1 VNPANQS
8 QGFMIARLF
17 GLCLILGTLL
27 RCDLPAQSDTV
38 TAADPIRRVVEQYLH
53 GLKFNDTTS
62 LRHAFWPQARLFWVQ
77 PDGQLGELTQLQWY
91 ASFRG
96 SVGKEEQGT
105 LRMAAVDLAR
115 DAASVKVIEEY
126 PGSRYTDYLSL
137 LRIQGRWWIV
147 GKIYTVETK

>member
-1 VNPANQS
+1 
-8 QGFMIARLF
+8 MIPRLL
-17 GLCLILGTLL
+17 GACLILGSLL
-27 RCDLPAQSDTV
+27 RRDLPAQSE
-38 TAADPIRRVVEQYLH
+38 TATATDPIRRVVEQYLH

-62 LRHAFWPQARLFWVQ
+62 LQHAFWPQARLFWVQ
-77 PDGQLGELTQLQWY
+77 EDGQLGELTQQQWY

-96 SVGKEEQGT
+96 SVGKEERGA
-105 LRMAAVDLAR
+105 LRMAALDLAR

-147 GKIYTVETK
+147 GKIYTVEMK

>member
-1 VNPANQS
+1 
-8 QGFMIARLF
+8 MIPRLL
-17 GLCLILGTLL
+17 GVCLILGSLL
-27 RCDLPAQSDTV
+27 HRDLPAQSETA

-62 LRHAFWPQARLFWVQ
+62 LQHAFWPQARLFWVQ
-77 PDGQLGELTQLQWY
+77 ADGQLGELTQPQWY

-96 SVGKEEQGT
+96 SVGKVERGA
-105 LRMAAVDLAR
+105 LRMAALDLAR

-126 PGSRYTDYLSL
+126 PGSRSTDDLSL
-137 LRIQGRWWIV
+137 RRIQGRWWIV

>member
-1 VNPANQS
+1 
-8 QGFMIARLF
+8 MIPRLF
-17 GLCLILGTLL
+17 GVCLILGSLL
-27 RCDLPAQSDTV
+27 RRDLPAQADTV
-38 TAADPIRRVVEQYLH
+38 TAADPVRRVVEQYLH

-62 LRHAFWPQARLFWVQ
+62 LQRAFWPEARLFWVQ
-77 PDGQLGELTQLQWY
+77 EDGQLGELTQPQWY

-96 SVGKEEQGT
+96 SVGKEEQGA
-105 LRMAAVDLAR
+105 LRMATVDLVS

>member
-1 VNPANQS
+1 
-8 QGFMIARLF
+8 MIARLF
-17 GLCLILGTLL
+17 GVCLVLGSLL
-27 RCDLPAQSDTV
+27 QSDLPAQSDTP

-53 GLKFNDTTS
+53 GLRFNDTIS
-62 LRHAFWPQARLFWVQ
+62 LQQVFWPEARLFWVQ
-77 PDGQLGELTQLQWY
+77 EDGQLGELTQPQWY

-96 SVGKEEQGT
+96 SVGKEEQGM
-105 LRMAAVDLAR
+105 LRVAKVDLAR

-126 PGSRYTDYLSL
+126 PDSRYTDYLSL

>member
-1 VNPANQS
+1 
-8 QGFMIARLF
+8 MIPRLL
-17 GLCLILGTLL
+17 GACLILGSLL
-27 RCDLPAQSDTV
+27 HRDLPAQSE
-38 TAADPIRRVVEQYLH
+38 TATATDPIRRVVEQYLH

-62 LRHAFWPQARLFWVQ
+62 LQHAFWPQARLFWVQ
-77 PDGQLGELTQLQWY
+77 EDGQLGELTQQQWY

-96 SVGKEEQGT
+96 SVGKEERGA
-105 LRMAAVDLAR
+105 LRMAALDLAR

>member
-1 VNPANQS
+1 MS
-8 QGFMIARLF
+8 ARLCAM
-17 GLCLILGTLL
+17 CLMLWSVLP
-27 RCDLPAQSDTV
+27 RELPAQSSTPSDV
-38 TAADPIRRVVEQYLH
+38 DPIRQVVEQYLH

-62 LRHAFWPQARLFWVQ
+62 LQRAFWPEARLFWVQ
-77 PDGQLGELTQLQWY
+77 ADGQLGQLTQPQWY

-96 SVGKEEQGT
+96 SVGKEEPGV
-105 LRMAAVDLAR
+105 LRLARIDQAR

-126 PGSRYTDYLSL
+126 PDSRYTDYLSL

>member
-1 VNPANQS
+1 
-8 QGFMIARLF
+8 MIPRLL
-17 GLCLILGTLL
+17 GACLILGSLL
-27 RCDLPAQSDTV
+27 HRDLPAQSE
-38 TAADPIRRVVEQYLH
+38 TATATDPIRRVVEQYLH

-62 LRHAFWPQARLFWVQ
+62 LQHAFWPQARLFWVQ
-77 PDGQLGELTQLQWY
+77 EDGQLGELTQQQWY

-96 SVGKEEQGT
+96 SVGKEERGT
-105 LRMAAVDLAR
+105 LRMAALDLAR

-147 GKIYTVETK
+147 GKIYTVEMK

>member
-1 VNPANQS
+1 
-8 QGFMIARLF
+8 MIPRLL
-17 GLCLILGTLL
+17 GACLILGSLL
-27 RCDLPAQSDTV
+27 HRDLPAQSE
-38 TAADPIRRVVEQYLH
+38 TATATDPIRRVVEQYLH

-62 LRHAFWPQARLFWVQ
+62 LQHAFWPQARLFWVQ
-77 PDGQLGELTQLQWY
+77 EDGQLGELTQQQWY

-96 SVGKEEQGT
+96 SVGKEERGA
-105 LRMAAVDLAR
+105 LRMAALDLAR

-147 GKIYTVETK
+147 GKIYTVEMK

>member
-1 VNPANQS
+1 
-8 QGFMIARLF
+8 MIARFF
-17 GLCLILGTLL
+17 GVCLILGSLL
-27 RCDLPAQSDTV
+27 GRDLPAQSDAAV
-38 TAADPIRRVVEQYLH
+38 AAADPIRRVVEQYLH

-62 LRHAFWPQARLFWVQ
+62 LQRAFWPQARLFWVQ
-77 PDGQLGELTQLQWY
+77 ADGQLGELTQQQWY

-96 SVGKEEQGT
+96 SVGKEEPGA

>member
-1 VNPANQS
+1 
-8 QGFMIARLF
+8 MIPRLL
-17 GLCLILGTLL
+17 GACLLLGSLL
-27 RCDLPAQSDTV
+27 RRDLPAPSE
-38 TAADPIRRVVEQYLH
+38 TATSTDPIRRVVEQYLH

-62 LRHAFWPQARLFWVQ
+62 LQHAFWPQARLFWVQ
-77 PDGQLGELTQLQWY
+77 EDGQLGELTQQQWY

-96 SVGKEEQGT
+96 SVGKEERGA
-105 LRMAAVDLAR
+105 LRMAALDLAR

-147 GKIYTVETK
+147 GKIYAVETK

>member
-1 VNPANQS
+1 
-8 QGFMIARLF
+8 MIPRLF
-17 GLCLILGTLL
+17 GACLILGSLL
-27 RCDLPAQSDTV
+27 RRDLPAQSE
-38 TAADPIRRVVEQYLH
+38 TATATDPIRRVVEQYLH

-62 LRHAFWPQARLFWVQ
+62 LQHAFWPQARLFWVQ
-77 PDGQLGELTQLQWY
+77 ADGQLGELTQQQWY

-96 SVGKEEQGT
+96 SVGKEERGA
-105 LRMAAVDLAR
+105 LRMAALDLAR

-147 GKIYTVETK
+147 GKIYTVQTK

>member
-1 VNPANQS
+1 
-8 QGFMIARLF
+8 MIPRLL
-17 GLCLILGTLL
+17 GACLILGSLL
-27 RCDLPAQSDTV
+27 RRDLPAQSEKAMAT
-38 TAADPIRRVVEQYLH
+38 DPIRRVVEQYLH

-62 LRHAFWPQARLFWVQ
+62 LQHAFWPQARLFWVQ
-77 PDGQLGELTQLQWY
+77 ADGQLGELTQQQWY

-96 SVGKEEQGT
+96 SVGKEERGA
-105 LRMAAVDLAR
+105 LRMAALDLAR

-147 GKIYTVETK
+147 GKIYTVQTK

>member
-1 VNPANQS
+1 
-8 QGFMIARLF
+8 MITRLSVV
-17 GLCLILGTLL
+17 CLLL
-27 RCDLPAQSDTV
+27 ASLLPREFRAQSTKSTD
-38 TAADPIRRVVEQYLH
+38 ADPIRQVVEHYLH

-62 LRHAFWPQARLFWVQ
+62 LQRAFWPEARLFWVQ
-77 PDGQLGELTQLQWY
+77 DDGQLGELTQPQWY

-96 SVGKEEQGT
+96 SVGKEEPGV
-105 LRMAAVDLAR
+105 LRMAKIDQTR

>member
-1 VNPANQS
+1 MIVRLGAVGLALACLSRELTAQATTTTDPA
-8 QGFMIARLF
+8 A
-17 GLCLILGTLL
+17 
-27 RCDLPAQSDTV
+27 
-38 TAADPIRRVVEQYLH
+38 IRQVVEHYLH
-53 GLKFNDTTS
+53 GLKFNDTLS
-62 LRHAFWPQARLFWVQ
+62 LQRAFWPEARLFWVQ
-77 PDGQLGELTQLQWY
+77 ADGQLGELAQPQWY

-96 SVGKEEQGT
+96 SVGKEEPGV
-105 LRMAAVDLAR
+105 LRVAKIDQTR

>member
-1 VNPANQS
+1 
-8 QGFMIARLF
+8 MIPRLL
-17 GLCLILGTLL
+17 GACLILGSLL
-27 RCDLPAQSDTV
+27 RRDLPAQSE
-38 TAADPIRRVVEQYLH
+38 TATATDPIRRVVEQYLH

-62 LRHAFWPQARLFWVQ
+62 LQHAFWPQARLFWVQ
-77 PDGQLGELTQLQWY
+77 EDGQLGELTQQRWY

-96 SVGKEEQGT
+96 SVGKEERGA
-105 LRMAAVDLAR
+105 LRMAALDLAR